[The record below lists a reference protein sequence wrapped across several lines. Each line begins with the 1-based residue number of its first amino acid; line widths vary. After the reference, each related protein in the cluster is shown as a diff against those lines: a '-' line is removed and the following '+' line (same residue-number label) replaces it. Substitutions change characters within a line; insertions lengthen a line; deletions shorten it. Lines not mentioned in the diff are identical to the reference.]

1 MLGVDKRRR
10 WPKADYALIRRLT
23 SQIQMLWAWPILG
36 LCAIA
41 TGLLA
46 ITNIYPFLA
55 VHRPL
60 PAADALVVEGWLPDQ
75 ALDGAI
81 AEFKRG
87 NYRTIIITSCPIL
100 HGYYLGDYQDFADLK
115 AATIIKMGVPSN
127 EVVSLAVPG
136 VKQHRTTEA
145 ALTLRQWLV
154 DQTEEPIQAVNV
166 YTIGPHARRTWRLYQ
181 RVIPPTV
188 SVGII
193 AALPRD
199 FDPSRWWHS
208 SAGARS
214 VISETVGFLY
224 AVLLKQTV

>member
-1 MLGVDKRRR
+1 MGANKRLH
-10 WPKADYALIRRLT
+10 WSKAGHRLFQRLKT
-23 SQIQMLWAWPILG
+23 QIQLLLAWPLLG

-41 TGLLA
+41 TGILA

-60 PAADALVVEGWLPDQ
+60 SVADALVVEGWLSDH

-81 AEFKRG
+81 AEFKQG
-87 NYRTIIITSCPIL
+87 TYRLIIITSCPIL

-115 AATIIKMGVPSN
+115 AATLIKLGLPPSC
-127 EVVSLAVPG
+127 VISLAVRG
-136 VKQHRTTEA
+136 VKQHRTMQA
-145 ALTLRQWLV
+145 ALTLHQWLSNNP
-154 DQTEEPIQAVNV
+154 QQQIQAINI

-181 RVIPPTV
+181 RVIPKAIRI
-188 SVGII
+188 GII
-193 AALPRD
+193 AAQPQD
-199 FDPSRWWHS
+199 FSPHHWWKS

-224 AVLLKQTV
+224 AVLLKRTV